1 MLPYKDSST
10 IRVDERL
17 AKTGIVDRRS
27 KALFNTPIPPFRMN
41 VGHVA
46 GVATKFLIHAADYPN
61 QMFASSMDLDTIKRN
76 IMGLDQTRFDADELE
91 DQVAFMA
98 LSNDVI
104 SNLLDGEPDVYT
116 SDDAKVR
123 FR

>member
-1 MLPYKDSST
+1 
-10 IRVDERL
+10 
-17 AKTGIVDRRS
+17 
-27 KALFNTPIPPFRMN
+27 
-41 VGHVA
+41 
-46 GVATKFLIHAADYPN
+46 
-61 QMFASSMDLDTIKRN
+61 MDLDTIKRN